1 MSRRISKGGTSS
13 GRVTK
18 GLQCGTLDEQ
28 TLRFVQAE
36 LPDWR
41 DDPERGAETSEE
53 RLNAQLCKYL
63 NVAASERFAMVHF
76 HHEEKQTANRRVDF
90 SALPRKAQFVGERYC
105 TKSDP
110 IIVFE
115 GKRLPPP
122 RNERSRAREYVTGGE
137 SKSGGIQR
145 FKLGL
150 HGAAHGLVAMVGYI
164 QEDEPANWLKL
175 INRWI
180 QELEGTLSF
189 DGEKWSSA
197 EKLSQ
202 FTSDKGAGLA
212 FAWSSHPRSGG
223 KIVSDIRI
231 RHLWIK
237 MKNA

>member
-18 GLQCGTLDEQ
+18 GLQRGTLDEQ

-36 LPDWR
+36 LPGWR
-41 DDPERGAETSEE
+41 DDPERDAETSEE

-105 TKSDP
+105 TKYKP
-110 IIVFE
+110 IVVFE

-122 RNERSRAREYVTGGE
+122 RGDRSREREYVTGGE
-137 SKSGGIQR
+137 TKSGGIQR

-150 HGAAHGLVAMVGYI
+150 HGAEHSLAAMVGYV
-164 QEDEPANWLKL
+164 QEGEPGDWIKRV
-175 INRWI
+175 NRWI
-180 QELEGTLSF
+180 QELEGTLGF
-189 DGEKWSSA
+189 DGEKWSTI
-197 EKLSQ
+197 EQLVE
-202 FTSDKGAGLA
+202 FTSDKGVGVAQ
-212 FAWSSHPRSGG
+212 AWSSHSRVGDAISRN
-223 KIVSDIRI
+223 IRI
-231 RHLWIK
+231 RHLWVQ
-237 MKNA
+237 MKA